1 MKDYRGLTEGCKV
14 LVRDY
19 GLSIDRRT
27 QKIKEY
33 GIKRV
38 GTVRMFIHEDH
49 KEKGHTV
56 TGFVLRTKS
65 NPYDFYCRNVYWVLF
80 KNIHFKILKQ

>member
-1 MKDYRGLTEGCKV
+1 MKNECGLTEGCKV

-38 GTVRMFIHEDH
+38 GTVKMFIHEDH
-49 KEKGHTV
+49 KEKGRIV
-56 TGFVLRTKS
+56 TGFVLITKS
-65 NPYDFYCRNVYWVLF
+65 NPYDFYFRNVFWVLF
-80 KNIHFKILKQ
+80 KNINFKILKQ